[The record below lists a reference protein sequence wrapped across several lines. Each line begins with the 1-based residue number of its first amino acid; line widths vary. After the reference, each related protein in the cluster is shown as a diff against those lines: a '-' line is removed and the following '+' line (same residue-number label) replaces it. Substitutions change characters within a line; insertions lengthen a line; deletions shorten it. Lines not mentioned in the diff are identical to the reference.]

1 VAYAA
6 NIALDSI
13 AAILWPQ
20 EIIEILPARL
30 RAAEGLSRSL
40 V

>member
-6 NIALDSI
+6 DMAFDSI
-13 AAILWPQ
+13 TAILWPQ
-20 EIIEILPARL
+20 EIIEILLARL